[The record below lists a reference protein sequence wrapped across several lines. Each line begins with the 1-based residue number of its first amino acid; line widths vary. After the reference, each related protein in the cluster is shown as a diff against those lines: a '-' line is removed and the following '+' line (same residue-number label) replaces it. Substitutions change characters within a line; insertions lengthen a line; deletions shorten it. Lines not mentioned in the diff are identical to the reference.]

1 MRCRQRTGFM
11 QHNMKTR
18 FLILV
23 PVIMLFCASVAV
35 AAGQSAATNNASS
48 ATIQDDNSTNSIVSA
63 VPETTQSTATVN
75 LTVKGLQDEQ
85 KRISESNELTDTD
98 KTDINNIYDQA
109 IAQLKQAQKYEADA
123 NEFSQKLKDAPS
135 ELQKTKEELSKLT
148 SFVPP
153 KVSEDITLTEAE
165 QRLTTS
171 TLTLDQAR
179 KNSEYWENEPKRRAD
194 RRVKIPEESNAAQQK
209 IGEIDKKIAALPT
222 EANATELD
230 KANLALLE
238 AQKKS
243 LKAQI
248 NANTQELLS
257 YDARRDVLSAKRD
270 LASRQLAL
278 AQKNMEFWQQEVND
292 IRRREAQVAKE
303 EAEKAQKQTQP
314 STPEVIQ
321 KVIKE
326 NVDLAAEQAELA
338 KRINDTTQY
347 KNQIDVKLDAIR
359 KESNATRD
367 MVEQAHKKI
376 SLALGADLL
385 IKRSELPNVQQNEQR
400 LKTSLAEIADA
411 QISYA
416 RYDKKWWDLRNV
428 EQYADNLIGRTPLSE
443 SERQNLISQLQKQ
456 RDILENLKGSYST
469 YSFELAALDS
479 NEKTYIN
486 TVQGYADF
494 IDTNLLWVKTSSTF
508 SLANIPE
515 MGGAIQWLVSPQNWL
530 QAAGFLWG
538 DFKKNPFAYISI
550 IALFALSLGLHR
562 KIHVMIEDVSK
573 KVSDVATD
581 SYKHTLNV
589 VLLTI
594 LLAVTW
600 PILILFL
607 EWRLSED
614 ASGSNF
620 IQALSEGLLYLTVT
634 IFVLELLRHLTMP
647 SGLMSDHFRVRDEA
661 LETIRSN
668 LRWFFIIV
676 VPLIFV
682 FKILQSQQEGSYYN
696 SAGRLTFIAM
706 LVFLAIF
713 LLRMLRL
720 GGPVTGPYIKR
731 HSEGWI
737 ARLKYIWYPLCLILP
752 AGISITAALGYFYA
766 ARYLSDRLLLTILL
780 VSLVVFFKAM
790 LTRWLLV
797 TRRKLALIER
807 QKREAEAAAQEE
819 AKETSEQQKQPEAAP
834 PQPSQNKPEKT
845 IFEIS
850 KQTSRLIN
858 AVVFI
863 LIVIGLWYIWQGALP
878 ALKALGEIVIWKQQN
893 ITLGAFVA
901 ALIIIIMTV
910 ITARNLPGLLEIV
923 VLRRLPIDA
932 AVRFAVTTVSRYLIV
947 IVGVALAFTKIGIG
961 WSKIQWLIAAMGVGL
976 GFGLQEIFANF
987 ISGLII
993 LFEQPIRVDDV
1004 VTVGD
1009 VTGTVNKIKIRATTI
1024 RKWDQRELVVPN
1036 KEFITGH
1043 LINWTL
1049 SDKILRQDFVVGV
1062 AYGSDITKTEKTLY
1076 QIAASDPAVL
1086 ENPKP
1091 IVLFK
1096 SFGDSSLVFELRV
1109 YIAGI
1114 ENYLPVW
1121 HRINCEIDNA
1131 FRKAGIEIAFPQC
1144 DIHVR
1149 SVETNIPLDIEKM
1162 P

>member
-1 MRCRQRTGFM
+1 
-11 QHNMKTR
+11 
-18 FLILV
+18 
-23 PVIMLFCASVAV
+23 
-35 AAGQSAATNNASS
+35 
-48 ATIQDDNSTNSIVSA
+48 
-63 VPETTQSTATVN
+63 
-75 LTVKGLQDEQ
+75 
-85 KRISESNELTDTD
+85 
-98 KTDINNIYDQA
+98 
-109 IAQLKQAQKYEADA
+109 
-123 NEFSQKLKDAPS
+123 
-135 ELQKTKEELSKLT
+135 
-148 SFVPP
+148 
-153 KVSEDITLTEAE
+153 
-165 QRLTTS
+165 
-171 TLTLDQAR
+171 
-179 KNSEYWENEPKRRAD
+179 
-194 RRVKIPEESNAAQQK
+194 
-209 IGEIDKKIAALPT
+209 
-222 EANATELD
+222 
-230 KANLALLE
+230 
-238 AQKKS
+238 
-243 LKAQI
+243 
-248 NANTQELLS
+248 
-257 YDARRDVLSAKRD
+257 
-270 LASRQLAL
+270 
-278 AQKNMEFWQQEVND
+278 
-292 IRRREAQVAKE
+292 
-303 EAEKAQKQTQP
+303 
-314 STPEVIQ
+314 
-321 KVIKE
+321 
-326 NVDLAAEQAELA
+326 
-338 KRINDTTQY
+338 
-347 KNQIDVKLDAIR
+347 
-359 KESNATRD
+359 
-367 MVEQAHKKI
+367 
-376 SLALGADLL
+376 
-385 IKRSELPNVQQNEQR
+385 
-400 LKTSLAEIADA
+400 
-411 QISYA
+411 
-416 RYDKKWWDLRNV
+416 
-428 EQYADNLIGRTPLSE
+428 
-443 SERQNLISQLQKQ
+443 
-456 RDILENLKGSYST
+456 
-469 YSFELAALDS
+469 
-479 NEKTYIN
+479 
-486 TVQGYADF
+486 
-494 IDTNLLWVKTSSTF
+494 
-508 SLANIPE
+508 
-515 MGGAIQWLVSPQNWL
+515 
-530 QAAGFLWG
+530 
-538 DFKKNPFAYISI
+538 
-550 IALFALSLGLHR
+550 
-562 KIHVMIEDVSK
+562 
-573 KVSDVATD
+573 
-581 SYKHTLNV
+581 
-589 VLLTI
+589 
-594 LLAVTW
+594 
-600 PILILFL
+600 
-607 EWRLSED
+607 
-614 ASGSNF
+614 
-620 IQALSEGLLYLTVT
+620 
-634 IFVLELLRHLTMP
+634 
-647 SGLMSDHFRVRDEA
+647 
-661 LETIRSN
+661 
-668 LRWFFIIV
+668 
-676 VPLIFV
+676 
-682 FKILQSQQEGSYYN
+682 
-696 SAGRLTFIAM
+696 M